1 MSCSVT
7 IYGRIKILRSQRSPF
22 FIPLVVI
29 IIGGILLLNNFFLID
44 ADLTRFWPVI
54 FILLGVQVLIR
65 GDLAPSWQAQTF
77 GITRGSVESASLE
90 INSGEIDV
98 RLKSLKRVGRLISG
112 QYTARSRP
120 RLNVRHNHATLVM
133 QRGETWLFSL
143 ADWEV
148 LLAQDIPWK
157 LLMSA
162 HLGEL
167 EADLRGLNIE
177 QAHIATGIGNI
188 QVICPDREA
197 GPIYVRSTFGEVQ
210 VMIPPGVPAII
221 RTQTSPFSQVIA
233 EDMKADTTGK
243 FYATREYEPEHPAVQ
258 VTVAA
263 TFGNILLAVGE

>member
-1 MSCSVT
+1 M
-7 IYGRIKILRSQRSPF
+7 RSQRSPF

-44 ADLTRFWPVI
+44 ADLTRFWPII
-54 FILLGVQVLIR
+54 FVLLGVQVLIR

-90 INSGEIDV
+90 INSAEIDV
-98 RLKSLKRVGRLISG
+98 RLKSLQRVGRLISG

-120 RLNVRHNHATLVM
+120 RLTVRNNHATLVM

-143 ADWEV
+143 ADWDV
-148 LLAQDIPWK
+148 SLAQDIPWK

-167 EADLRGLNIE
+167 QADLRGLQLE
-177 QAHIATGIGNI
+177 RAHLATGIGNI
-188 QVICPDREA
+188 KVICPDREA
-197 GPIYVRSTFGEVQ
+197 GPIYIRSTFGEIQ
-210 VMIPPGVPAII
+210 VTVPTGVPAIV
-221 RTQTSPFSQVIA
+221 RTETSPFSKVIVSNL
-233 EDMKADTTGK
+233 KADTTGK
-243 FYATREYEPEHPAVQ
+243 FYATREYDPELPAVQ

-263 TFGNILLAVGE
+263 TFGNILLTVGE